1 MRMPDV
7 NILVYAHRADE
18 RVHVPYKTWL
28 ETALGGAEPIALS
41 VLSAVGFVR
50 IVTNSKIYANP
61 TPIGTA
67 LAAIEAL
74 ATHPNCRVV
83 GVDVDH
89 LSRFVTV
96 ARTVKPTG
104 KLVADAQHAAVAIAN
119 AAIWVTRDADFKR
132 FEPAGLRLEHL
143 VLG

>member
-1 MRMPDV
+1 
-7 NILVYAHRADE
+7 
-18 RVHVPYKTWL
+18 
-28 ETALGGAEPIALS
+28 
-41 VLSAVGFVR
+41 VGFVR
-50 IVTNSKIYANP
+50 IVTNPKIYSNP

-74 ATHPNCRVV
+74 ATHPNCRVM

-89 LSRFVTV
+89 LSRFVAV
-96 ARTVKPTG
+96 ARTTKPTG

-132 FEPAGLRLEHL
+132 FEPAGLLEHL